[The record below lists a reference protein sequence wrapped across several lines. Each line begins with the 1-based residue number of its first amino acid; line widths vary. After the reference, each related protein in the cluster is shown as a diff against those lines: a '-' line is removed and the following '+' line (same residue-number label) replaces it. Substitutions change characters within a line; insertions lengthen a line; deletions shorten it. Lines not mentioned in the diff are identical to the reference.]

1 MRILILG
8 GDGYLGWPTAMYFSN
23 KGHEVAVV
31 DNFTRR
37 RMHLERGSDSLTPIA
52 SLHERVKAWQE
63 ITGHTITPF
72 VGDLR
77 TWDFVNT
84 VIGDFKPEAII
95 HYGEIPSAP
104 YSMIDVHH
112 AVEVHHNNV
121 TGNLHVLFAMRDH
134 VPDCHL
140 IKLGTMGEYGT
151 PNIDIEEGW
160 IEVEHNGRR
169 DTLPFP
175 KQPGSFYHLTKVH
188 DSNNIMFANRTWGL
202 RATDLNQGVVYGIET
217 NEANLDDRLLTRF
230 DYDESFGTALNR
242 FCVQAVAGI
251 PLTVFGKGEQT
262 RGYLNIRDTL
272 QCVELALLNPPE
284 PDSNMRVFNQFTE
297 TFSVLE
303 LARTVQRAAGKLGLE
318 VEIAHYENPRVE
330 SEVHYYNPKHSNLLD
345 LGLQPHY
352 LEESLVESMLKR
364 VVQFKDRII
373 TDTIVPRIRWQ
384 TGDSG
389 QQVDIIA
396 RHQTGAPVRAGD

>member
-1 MRILILG
+1 MRVMILG

-23 KGHEVAVV
+23 RGHEVAVV
-31 DNFTRR
+31 DNFMRR
-37 RMHLERGSDSLTPIA
+37 RMHLERGSNSLTPIS
-52 SLHERVKAWQE
+52 SLHERVQAWQE
-63 ITGHTITPF
+63 VTDKTITPYI
-72 VGDLR
+72 GDLQE
-77 TWDFVNT
+77 WDFT
-84 VIGDFKPEAII
+84 YRIIEEFRPEAII

-112 AVEVHHNNV
+112 AVNVQKNNV
-121 TGNLHVLFAMRDH
+121 IGTLHVLFAMRDL

-160 IEVEHNGRR
+160 IDIEHNGRT
-169 DTLPFP
+169 DSLPFP

-188 DSNNIMFANRTWGL
+188 DSNNIMFTNRIWGIKC
-202 RATDLNQGVVYGIET
+202 TDLNQGVVYGIET
-217 NEANLDDRLLTRF
+217 DEVNLDDRLLTRF

-251 PLTVFGKGEQT
+251 PLTVFGKGSQT
-262 RGYLNIRDTL
+262 RGYLNIRDTM

-284 PDSNMRVFNQFTE
+284 DGERMRVYNQFTE
-297 TFSVLE
+297 SFSVMQ
-303 LARTVQRAAGKLGLE
+303 LAQSVQRAAAKIGID

-330 SEVHYYNPKHSNLLD
+330 SEVHYYNPKHSKLLD

-352 LEESLVESMLKR
+352 LEDSLVESVLNR
-364 VVQFKDRII
+364 VVQFKDRIVP
-373 TDTIVPRIRWQ
+373 DQIVPRIRWS
-384 TGDSG
+384 TGDSND
-389 QQVDIIA
+389 QVDIVDREPA
-396 RHQTGAPVRAGD
+396 VSGD